1 MILEKKSQEYSGGSM
16 NILRQNRMKKKTL
29 KSKAALNEPTPSAN
43 DRKES
48 EMILWKSKTV
58 DQKTQTIQKNPL
70 QRKETWAQVAKN
82 LETVR

>member
-48 EMILWKSKTV
+48 EMIL
-58 DQKTQTIQKNPL
+58 
-70 QRKETWAQVAKN
+70 
-82 LETVR
+82 